1 MAVDIYWSVSL
12 MKIIYYIIPVI
23 AGWILDLIIGDP
35 HCIYHPVRLIGWLI
49 GKLDKMLREELLWK
63 RTLTKPLTGQ
73 WQLGWGKKKS

>member
-49 GKLDKMLREELLWK
+49 GKLVKMHFIKGHRQQPEKIL
-63 RTLTKPLTGQ
+63 
-73 WQLGWGKKKS
+73 

>member
-1 MAVDIYWSVSL
+1 MIIPAEMAVDIYWSVSL

-49 GKLDKMLREELLWK
+49 GKLDKMLYKYTDSNRKNIIKVCFSGYL
-63 RTLTKPLTGQ
+63 
-73 WQLGWGKKKS
+73 